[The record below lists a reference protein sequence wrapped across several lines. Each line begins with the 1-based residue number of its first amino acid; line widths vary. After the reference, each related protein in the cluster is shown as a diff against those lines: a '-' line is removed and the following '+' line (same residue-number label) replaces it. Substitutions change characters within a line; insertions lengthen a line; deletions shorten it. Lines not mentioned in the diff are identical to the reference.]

1 MNIAANARIAARCIT
16 TESVP
21 MSKSEK
27 VYYDWL
33 GELSRHGWDCSKI
46 DSVRFNSGSE
56 TAKHIHAKTATARVL
71 RLNGYR
77 VSSEVEHPERG
88 EVDIVAIPKC
98 DDQKPFAVELETS
111 PADDVI
117 ADKLERYYSGTPFV
131 ECYVINVSELP
142 LNILEMEQHIADELG
157 LEI

>member
-1 MNIAANARIAARCIT
+1 MT
-16 TESVP
+16 
-21 MSKSEK
+21 SKSEK

-33 GELSRHGWDCSKI
+33 GELSRHGWNAEKA
-46 DSVRFNSGSE
+46 DSVKFNSGSE

-77 VSSEVEHPERG
+77 VSTEVVHPERG
-88 EVDIVAIPKC
+88 EIDCCAIPKS
-98 DDQKPFAVELETS
+98 DDQRPFAVELETS
-111 PADDVI
+111 PTQDVI
-117 ADKLERYYSGTPFV
+117 DDKLDRYYSGTPFT

-142 LNILEMEQHIADELG
+142 LNILDMGEQIAEQLG

>member
-1 MNIAANARIAARCIT
+1 
-16 TESVP
+16 

-33 GELSRHGWDCSKI
+33 GELSRHGWNADKT
-46 DSVRFNSGSE
+46 DSIKFNSGSE
-56 TAKHIHAKTATARVL
+56 TSKHIHSKTATAHVL

-77 VSSEVEHPERG
+77 VSTEVVHPERG
-88 EVDIVAIPKC
+88 EIDVCAIPKS

-111 PADDVI
+111 PTQDVI
-117 ADKLERYYSGTPFV
+117 DDKLNRYYSGTPFT

-142 LNILEMEQHIADELG
+142 LNIHDMRDAIATELG
-157 LEI
+157 LDV

>member
-1 MNIAANARIAARCIT
+1 
-16 TESVP
+16 

-33 GELSRHGWDCSKI
+33 GELSRHGWDCSKV

-56 TAKHIHAKTATARVL
+56 TAKHIHAKTAAARVL

-77 VSSEVEHPERG
+77 VSSECTHAERG
-88 EVDIVAIPKC
+88 EIDIVALPKA

-111 PADDVI
+111 PTPGVI
-117 ADKLERYYSGTPFV
+117 DDKLRRYHDGTPFV
-131 ECYVINVSELP
+131 ECYVINVSSLP
-142 LNILEMEQHIADELG
+142 LNILEMEQQIADELG
-157 LEI
+157 MEI